1 MPDLAI
7 VVAAAIAAVAGIV
20 IGFVLR
26 QVVATNAVKHAEQYS
41 ERLVSDAR
49 AKQKEIVLEGKDE
62 ALHRLREKELHA
74 QE

>member
-62 ALHRLREKELHA
+62 ALQLRRTA
-74 QE
+74 